1 MEVARETAT
10 TAATKR
16 EQTVR
21 QTEEKVMKQKRTG
34 SQLEQSPLEDMVTEG
49 PTIDEL
55 LADATD
61 EQLDRLAAGEDPEVV
76 LRGKKKRP

>member
-1 MEVARETAT
+1 
-10 TAATKR
+10 
-16 EQTVR
+16 
-21 QTEEKVMKQKRTG
+21 MKQKRTP

-61 EQLDRLAAGEDPEVV
+61 EQLDRIAAGEDPEVV
-76 LRGKKKRP
+76 LRPKKR